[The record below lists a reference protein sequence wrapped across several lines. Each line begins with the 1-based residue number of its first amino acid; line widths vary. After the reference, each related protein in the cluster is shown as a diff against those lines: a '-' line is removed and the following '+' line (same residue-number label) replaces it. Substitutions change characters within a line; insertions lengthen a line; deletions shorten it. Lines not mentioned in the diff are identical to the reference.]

1 MAQAG
6 IRADKIIQESMY
18 NPSLAKFLGEETP
31 ESGPTKQQLKKFNEM
46 LLKMGLYGGLTEDR
60 PQEAPNIMIDIGPGA
75 SVAPT
80 EDPPI
85 QVAEIQRPTNIPN
98 PGMPQNNRVK
108 PNVADLFPNDATSAS
123 IGRRQGG
130 ITSLV

>member
-1 MAQAG
+1 MNLFETLG
-6 IRADKIIQESMY
+6 IPFMKVGKY
-18 NPSLAKFLGEETP
+18 
-31 ESGPTKQQLKKFNEM
+31 GPTKE
-46 LLKMGLYGGLTEDR
+46 LLNKGEEPAEDLEFFLS
-60 PQEAPNIMIDIGPGA
+60 PTSQA
-75 SVAPT
+75 APT
-80 EDPPI
+80 EEPPI

-123 IGRRQGG
+123 IGRRQG